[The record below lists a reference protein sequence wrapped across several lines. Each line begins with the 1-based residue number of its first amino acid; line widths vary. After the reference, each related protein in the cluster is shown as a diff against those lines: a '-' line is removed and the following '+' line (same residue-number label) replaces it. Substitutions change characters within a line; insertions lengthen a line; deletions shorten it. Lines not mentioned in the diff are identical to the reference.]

1 MARTDALL
9 AYDHPMRKRWILY
22 LVLSLL
28 VGRAWGLH
36 LPATL
41 VQDAPCHGQAVH
53 ALHVTAQDQGDER
66 AAPADAIQGDGHVCC
81 LILVDA
87 QDWRWPA
94 EVMPTP
100 DRSAPRWVSA
110 SRDLDL
116 RPPIQ
121 EL

>member
-9 AYDHPMRKRWILY
+9 AYDRPMRKRWILY

-36 LPATL
+36 LPSTL

-53 ALHVTAQDQGDER
+53 ALHVAAQDQVDER
-66 AAPADAIQGDGHVCC
+66 AAPADAMQGDGHVCC

>member
-36 LPATL
+36 LPSTL

-53 ALHVTAQDQGDER
+53 ALQSQRKTRSMNGPRPQTRCKAMGMS
-66 AAPADAIQGDGHVCC
+66 AA
-81 LILVDA
+81 
-87 QDWRWPA
+87 
-94 EVMPTP
+94 
-100 DRSAPRWVSA
+100 
-110 SRDLDL
+110 
-116 RPPIQ
+116 
-121 EL
+121 